1 MDRYRGVE
9 NCSTIWPNGSCAER
23 FPEIEGGRNLLLL
36 RKEDLWKIKYFMQ
49 DYGRD
54 LERKLFSYLYEEDPC
69 DKVIEEL
76 SRYQNEDGGFGNALE
91 PDFRL
96 PHSSPMAT
104 SVAFQIIVKL
114 DCDSAPKR
122 EMISRAMAYLEKT
135 FIPERMGWLS
145 VPESVNDFPH
155 APWWHF
161 DSERGMS
168 PIDINWGNPTAEIIG
183 YLHRYREYTS
193 LDVDALIENAIE
205 YLNGMKE
212 FVSFHEIF
220 CFERLHSQL
229 DTERAKRLENKI
241 VQAVSNLTC
250 CDEDE
255 WKSEYTARPLD
266 FATGPDRTFGID
278 GALIEKNLDFYVQA
292 LQSNGR
298 IKPAW
303 SKNIYNG
310 DLAPAWDEWSA
321 ILTLRALE
329 TLRNFGRVV
338 L

>member
-1 MDRYRGVE
+1 MVRALNDFRK
-9 NCSTIWPNGSCAER
+9 PK
-23 FPEIEGGRNLLLL
+23 EGEKLLVL

-54 LERKLFSYLYEEDPC
+54 LEEKLFSYLYEDDSGE
-69 DKVIEEL
+69 KVIEEL

-96 PHSSPMAT
+96 PYSSPMAT
-104 SVAFQIIVKL
+104 SVAFQIITKL
-114 DCDSAPKR
+114 DYDSTAKR
-122 EMISRAMAYLEKT
+122 EMISRAVEYLEKT
-135 FIPERMGWLS
+135 FIPGRMGWLS

-161 DSERGMS
+161 DSEKGMS
-168 PIDINWGNPTAEIIG
+168 SIDINWGNPTAEIIG

-193 LDVDALIENAIE
+193 LNVDALIEKAIE

-212 FVSFHEIF
+212 FGSFHEIF
-220 CFERLHSQL
+220 CFERLHHQL
-229 DTERAKRLENKI
+229 DMERAGRLEDKI
-241 VQAVSNLTC
+241 VQAVNSLTC

-278 GALIEKNLDFYVQA
+278 GALIEKNLDCYVQT

-298 IKPAW
+298 IKPTW
-303 SKNIYNG
+303 SKSIYDG
-310 DLAPAWDEWSA
+310 DLAPAWDEWVA
-321 ILTLRALE
+321 ILTLRVLE
-329 TLRNFGRVV
+329 TLKNFGRIV